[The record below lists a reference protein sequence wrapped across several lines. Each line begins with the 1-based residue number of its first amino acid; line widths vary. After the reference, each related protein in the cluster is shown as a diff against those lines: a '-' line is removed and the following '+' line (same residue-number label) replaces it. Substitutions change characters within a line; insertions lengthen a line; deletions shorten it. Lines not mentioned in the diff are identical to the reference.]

1 MNSNFFQYRSHLWIV
16 LAYWGK
22 AIYAPLLIVN
32 YYILNSTSVIIY
44 HIVQV
49 VHFLILKIFFR
60 QLLESNHKTIHI
72 WINCLY
78 YCRQMVETDQ
88 HTLCPMIFWVN
99 QIHLLHIFV
108 VLLSP
113 SFDLLYLY
121 CVRRPTLQQYIP
133 IPNRNFLHLNKKVIL
148 FMSKPH
154 TFH

>member
-1 MNSNFFQYRSHLWIV
+1 MNSNFFQYRPPLHLWIV

-22 AIYAPLLIVN
+22 AIYVPLLIVN

-78 YCRQMVETDQ
+78 YCRQMVVETNIHCDMILWYFIILGESDSFAAHFRCATISFIWPTILVLCTPPDPATI
-88 HTLCPMIFWVN
+88 HT
-99 QIHLLHIFV
+99 
-108 VLLSP
+108 
-113 SFDLLYLY
+113 Y
-121 CVRRPTLQQYIP
+121 T
-133 IPNRNFLHLNKKVIL
+133 
-148 FMSKPH
+148 
-154 TFH
+154 

>member
-1 MNSNFFQYRSHLWIV
+1 MNSNFFQYRPPLHLWIV

-49 VHFLILKIFFR
+49 VHFLILKILFR

-88 HTLCPMIFWVN
+88 HTLWLCDRDMILWYFGW
-99 QIHLLHIFV
+99 IRFICCTFSLCYYLLHLTYYILV
-108 VLLSP
+108 HVLCTP
-113 SFDLLYLY
+113 PD
-121 CVRRPTLQQYIP
+121 PATI
-133 IPNRNFLHLNKKVIL
+133 
-148 FMSKPH
+148 H
-154 TFH
+154 T

>member
-1 MNSNFFQYRSHLWIV
+1 MNSNFFQYRPPLHLWIV

-22 AIYAPLLIVN
+22 AIYATIYAPLLIVN

-49 VHFLILKIFFR
+49 VHFLILKILFR

-88 HTLCPMIFWVN
+88 HYIVTWYYDILGESDSFAAHFRYATISFIWPTILVLCTPPDPAT
-99 QIHLLHIFV
+99 IHT
-108 VLLSP
+108 
-113 SFDLLYLY
+113 Y
-121 CVRRPTLQQYIP
+121 T
-133 IPNRNFLHLNKKVIL
+133 
-148 FMSKPH
+148 
-154 TFH
+154 

>member
-1 MNSNFFQYRSHLWIV
+1 MNSNFFQYRPPLHLWIV

-78 YCRQMVETDQ
+78 YCRQMVVETNI
-88 HTLCPMIFWVN
+88 HCEMILWYFGWIRFICCTFSLCYY
-99 QIHLLHIFV
+99 LLHLTYYTRTV
-108 VLLSP
+108 YAARP
-113 SFDLLYLY
+113 CNNTYLYLIGFS
-121 CVRRPTLQQYIP
+121 YI
-133 IPNRNFLHLNKKVIL
+133 
-148 FMSKPH
+148 
-154 TFH
+154 

>member
-1 MNSNFFQYRSHLWIV
+1 MNSNFFQCRPPLHLWIV

-44 HIVQV
+44 HILQV
-49 VHFLILKIFFR
+49 VHFFLLKIFFR

-99 QIHLLHIFV
+99 QIHFATNFRCATISFIWPTIL
-108 VLLSP
+108 VLCTP
-113 SFDLLYLY
+113 PD
-121 CVRRPTLQQYIP
+121 PATI
-133 IPNRNFLHLNKKVIL
+133 
-148 FMSKPH
+148 H
-154 TFH
+154 T

>member
-1 MNSNFFQYRSHLWIV
+1 MNSNFFQYRPPLHLWIV

-22 AIYAPLLIVN
+22 AIYATIYAPLLIVN

-49 VHFLILKIFFR
+49 VHFLILKMPFR

-88 HTLCPMIFWVN
+88 HYIVTLWYFGWIRFICCTFSLCYY
-99 QIHLLHIFV
+99 LLHLTYYTRV
-108 VLLSP
+108 VYP
-113 SFDLLYLY
+113 AGPCNNTYLYL
-121 CVRRPTLQQYIP
+121 IGFSD
-133 IPNRNFLHLNKKVIL
+133 I
-148 FMSKPH
+148 
-154 TFH
+154 